1 MSPEQVEQRDADT
14 RSDIWAL
21 GARLYEMATRQRP
34 FEGESTTAM
43 EPPSQVLTPNAK
55 PVAVV

>member
-43 EPPSQVLTPNAK
+43 EPPSQVLTPNAQSR
-55 PVAVV
+55 